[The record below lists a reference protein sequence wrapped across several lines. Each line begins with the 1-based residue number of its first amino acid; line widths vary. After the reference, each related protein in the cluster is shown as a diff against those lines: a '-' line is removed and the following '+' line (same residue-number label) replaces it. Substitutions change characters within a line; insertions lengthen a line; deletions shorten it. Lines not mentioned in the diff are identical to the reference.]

1 MKRVQPQQGL
11 TMVEVLV
18 ALAITAVALLAA
30 GQAMRALTHAAERQQ
45 QVMLAQW
52 CADNALVQL
61 RLHPQYP
68 AIGESTH
75 TCAQWGQVLDV
86 QMLVSGTANPS
97 FRRVQAKVMHGGY
110 SVLSVSTVLGRY

>member
-1 MKRVQPQQGL
+1 MKALRFHQGL

-30 GQAMRALTHAAERQQ
+30 GQAMRALTHAAQRQQ

-61 RLHPQYP
+61 RLHAQYP
-68 AIGESTH
+68 SIGQTAH
-75 TCAQWGQVLDV
+75 TCDQWGQQFDV
-86 QMLVSGTANPS
+86 QVLVSGTANPS
-97 FRRVQAKVMHGGY
+97 FRRVQAKVMQGGY